1 VRVGQDEENDDE
13 DEAEENF
20 GEQSAPSAHFW
31 GSKFSILFF
40 DFSFFGFFLGEGLSL
55 KHKP

>member
-13 DEAEENF
+13 DEAEENV
-20 GEQSAPSAHFW
+20 GEQSAQVCTFGVQNSRSF
-31 GSKFSILFF
+31 FF
-40 DFSFFGFFLGEGLSL
+40 DFSFFGIFLGGLSL